1 MKLFIPWGNIL
12 QAFFIKLT
20 DLEVVVT
27 DPERCVRCL
36 KLRYALR
43 VDGGARIAL
52 VSDPLWSAPKDGR
65 PAVGK
70 YHPIL

>member
-12 QAFFIKLT
+12 QAFFIKFT

-43 VDGGARIAL
+43 VDGGVPIAL
-52 VSDPLWSAPKDGR
+52 VPDPLWYAPKDGR
-65 PAVGK
+65 LAAGN
-70 YHPIL
+70 YNRIL

>member
-1 MKLFIPWGNIL
+1 
-12 QAFFIKLT
+12 
-20 DLEVVVT
+20 
-27 DPERCVRCL
+27 
-36 KLRYALR
+36 
-43 VDGGARIAL
+43 L